1 MIGRMKATVVGWLV
15 GRGMQSVVAVSELD
29 RQAKRDIVETV
40 VQTVKNMVQGKH
52 TIKTEPV
59 LFGGVVT
66 IAVAL
71 AAAFGLDLTVEELT
85 VTVSTVIAIVSFV
98 QRRFVSPVRGE
109 GSPQKGSQFPRE
121 S

>member
-15 GRGMQSVVAVSELD
+15 GRHMRSLMKVSELD

-71 AAAFGLDLTVEELT
+71 FL
-85 VTVSTVIAIVSFV
+85 VINPRLRMLSALGPVLRC
-98 QRRFVSPVRGE
+98 RRAPPS
-109 GSPQKGSQFPRE
+109 
-121 S
+121 